1 MPSRSVHFRLQ
12 ILAAIMS
19 TVTAVSAASAR
30 LDFARLVDIGDGR
43 RIFLECRGAGS
54 PTVIL
59 ISGKGNGAAD
69 WNEILDP
76 ADPAHSATTDAV
88 GAGRGDVH
96 ASESAVLPMVSRF
109 TRVCAYDRPG
119 TRIEGPDVSTPIPQP
134 HSIGVAVD
142 DLHAVLAASGEPR
155 PYVLVAHSYGGLIAT
170 LYARTYPGDV
180 AGLVMVDAAT
190 ELTKQVASP
199 AALAAW
205 DASNRTGTR
214 AVPEAVE
221 LADAFEKIKA
231 APALPKLPAVVLS
244 ADKPWRSSD
253 VKGETGEQVTFAE
266 WRAAQ
271 DLLAA
276 SLDARHVT
284 ATRSGHNI
292 YLYEPQ
298 LVVDAIRD
306 VVGAVRSNLAPVP

>member
-69 WNEILDP
+69 WNENLDP

-88 GAGRGDVH
+88 GAGQGDVH
-96 ASESAVLPMVSRF
+96 ASQSAVLPMVSRF

-134 HSIGVAVD
+134 HSIGVALD
-142 DLHAVLAASGEPR
+142 DLHALLAASGEPR
-155 PYVLVAHSYGGLIAT
+155 PTFLSPTRMADSSPRCMRAPIPET
-170 LYARTYPGDV
+170 LPV
-180 AGLVMVDAAT
+180 SSW
-190 ELTKQVASP
+190 LTPPPSLRSRWR
-199 AALAAW
+199 ALRHW
-205 DASNRTGTR
+205 RHGTR
-214 AVPEAVE
+214 ATGPG
-221 LADAFEKIKA
+221 LA
-231 APALPKLPAVVLS
+231 PS
-244 ADKPWRSSD
+244 QNRSILRTHL
-253 VKGETGEQVTFAE
+253 K
-266 WRAAQ
+266 
-271 DLLAA
+271 
-276 SLDARHVT
+276 
-284 ATRSGHNI
+284 
-292 YLYEPQ
+292 
-298 LVVDAIRD
+298 
-306 VVGAVRSNLAPVP
+306 RSNQTRACPAEAPCRGAERGQALAILGCQRRDG